1 MTFYEACP
9 VLKAEA
15 PAARTSRLM
24 LCLITARTIKTALS
38 LLGID
43 TLEQM

>member
-9 VLKAEA
+9 VLKADD
-15 PAARTSRLM
+15 PTARTSRLM
-24 LCLITARTIKTALS
+24 LCLLTARTIKTGLKM
-38 LLGID
+38 LGIE